1 MPAYKVE
8 EAVRAT
14 TDDSAVGFVTH
25 RYTKI
30 YWVVRDGVRLL
41 PPYESREAAHEALL
55 QLKKADAKEMAS
67 SD

>member
-8 EAVRAT
+8 EGVRTT

-25 RYTKI
+25 RYRKI

-41 PPYESREAAHEALL
+41 PPYDSSEAALKAQL
-55 QLKKADAKEMAS
+55 QLKDADAKEMARP
-67 SD
+67 